1 MADILTESEPKQT
14 IFSKP
19 SSDSDS
25 NQKEDDFHP
34 TSLDAAT
41 TLEVNQAMKTLS
53 NLREM
58 NMLVDPETA
67 KQFLLMKGFSRNSV
81 KSALL
86 GMGIDSSYVAD
97 L

>member
-1 MADILTESEPKQT
+1 M
-14 IFSKP
+14 
-19 SSDSDS
+19 SDS

-41 TLEVNQAMKTLS
+41 NLEVNQAMKTLS

-58 NMLVDPETA
+58 NMLDDPKTA

-81 KSALL
+81 KNALL
-86 GMGIDSSYVAD
+86 GMGIDPSYVTD